1 MIFGCGID
9 IEEIVRFNKHYFDK
23 GKLSNLMYD
32 IFTTKEI
39 ENFSVFGKE
48 AFLKG
53 FSFKE
58 AFYKAVNNPDVGFKD
73 LEIIFDSQDHFKINP
88 LGHLKDWLK
97 EKEISEIK
105 ADFQTSERFVNFKV
119 ILIQS

>member
-1 MIFGCGID
+1 MVFSCGID
-9 IEEIVRFNKHYFDK
+9 IEEKERFNKHYFEK
-23 GKLSNLMYD
+23 GKLSNLIYD

-58 AFYKAVNNPDVGFKD
+58 AFYKACSNVDIGFFDV
-73 LEIIFDSQDHFKINP
+73 EIIFKSETEFELSYSKITRA
-88 LGHLKDWLK
+88 WLK
-97 EKEISEIK
+97 KQNIKIINAFFQEEKKCIICE
-105 ADFQTSERFVNFKV
+105 VL
-119 ILIQS
+119 LIN

>member
-9 IEEIVRFNKHYFDK
+9 IEEIERFNKHYFDK
-23 GKLSNLMYD
+23 GKLSELMYD

-39 ENFSVFGKE
+39 ENFSFFGKE

-58 AFYKAVNNPDVGFKD
+58 AFYKAINNSDVGFKD
-73 LEIIFDSQDHFKINP
+73 LEIIFDTQDGFKISPSNE
-88 LGHLKDWLK
+88 LKNWLQK
-97 EKEISEIK
+97 NGISEINT
-105 ADFQTSERFVNFKV
+105 DFQTSERFVNFKV
-119 ILIQS
+119 ILIQ

>member
-1 MIFGCGID
+1 MIFSCGID
-9 IEEIVRFNKHYFDK
+9 IEEKERFNKHYFEK
-23 GKLSNLMYD
+23 GILSNLIYD

-58 AFYKAVNNPDVGFKD
+58 AFYKACSNVDIDFFDVEMQFETESE
-73 LEIIFDSQDHFKINP
+73 LELSYSK
-88 LGHLKDWLK
+88 GTKAWLQERNIK
-97 EKEISEIK
+97 THVSFQEEKKFVICKVLLIS
-105 ADFQTSERFVNFKV
+105 
-119 ILIQS
+119 